1 MDSDEIFNQLVEV
14 YNDGDI
20 DSFNR
25 LNDEYMLNLDSIDEI
40 ADIEDRE
47 GLELDENNDIT
58 YLKNY
63 TYSRS
68 IVDLASHEEH
78 KHSLELMEV
87 HVRSYST
94 VIFNVILGLNIDS
107 NLENVL
113 DTVDLN
119 MDKDMAR
126 DFLISN
132 GLVEKGGLNNQKM
145 RKMYKKYD
153 KSELKDELALHGLST
168 RGSKS
173 ELINRLIKYE
183 SENTYVVTEYGMYRF
198 MGVNWVALYNLCL
211 NYFDFDD
218 FEYYM
223 TEYDTGDVV
232 ENSLNYV
239 DENIKKGYAEKDF
252 NRLQD
257 SFSSLALLHI
267 NFENFEDALFN
278 ELKIFILKLNPLFL
292 DNYELKDYIPI
303 HYSNINNIEALST
316 LSEIDDLKD
325 IFNTAWDDIE
335 YDKKLTSKDDAYR
348 YLKEAM
354 DDNID
359 ELNDKITFVK
369 TTDNKIKQRENELIE
384 MTSSFCEEY
393 LDDEYRKLSK
403 KLIQKLARKHD
414 VPFKRGKL
422 EIWAGGIIYA
432 LGQIN
437 FLFDDSFDPFI
448 TPDDICNYFSCK
460 KSSASNKARDIR
472 KLLNLKLGDKEFS
485 TSFIQMHNLHPN
497 TDLSQVKSL
506 DGAQSRFYLEESA
519 KLFRK
524 LAKRR

>member
-132 GLVEKGGLNNQKM
+132 GLVKKGGLNNQKM